1 MEASRDTMDISQQL
15 ARLDQLIRLLLVG
28 VE

>member
-15 ARLDQLIRLLLVG
+15 AGLDQLIRLLLVG